1 MFVHRFYKDEVPYIV
16 MQQADY
22 RKMKSVFDAAMRWHE
37 IPSDHG
43 WSREIIEACEGVE
56 KACAKAA
63 KP

>member
-1 MFVHRFYKDEVPYIV
+1 MRES
-16 MQQADY
+16 DY
-22 RKMKSVFDAAMRWHE
+22 RKMKAVYDAAMKWHE

-56 KACAKAA
+56 KACSKAA